1 MSVWLAPKPIVLDTW
16 VREIL
21 DSVTADP
28 ETDSSDCIL
37 DPVLVRFD
45 ACAELADQPTHFA
58 ESMSKR
64 GMTAIQGWAA
74 GFSHACGQFGSHWS
88 GKSAGADDRVI
99 MKRVSNAV
107 ATSLDA
113 AELKILGQWIEAR
126 DRRNTL
132 R

>member
-1 MSVWLAPKPIVLDTW
+1 M
-16 VREIL
+16 
-21 DSVTADP
+21 TADP
-28 ETDSSDCIL
+28 ETDRSDRIL
-37 DPVLVRFD
+37 DLVLAHFD

-64 GMTAIQGWAA
+64 GMTAMQDRAA
-74 GFSHACGQFGSHWS
+74 GFSHACGQSGSHWS

-113 AELKILGQWIEAR
+113 AEPKILGQWVEAR